1 MSSTSRKRS
10 RAEPAE
16 DTKAECPFEVKYE
29 SEDTK
34 TKAQKAAKRRKQQL
48 AAGVGAAADA
58 EEDEIAKVQH
68 SPFTPSGTFK
78 NDENMDLRYW
88 VEPRDKWLAM
98 TRYNSF
104 VLNSAKYFSEGFIY
118 ISNGTASPTK
128 NPVKVDENG
137 VRQRMPHEWVG
148 RILEIRAQD
157 EHHVYARIYWMYWP
171 EELPVQTKDD
181 GKFVARAGRQPY
193 HGVNE
198 LIASNHMDVINV
210 VSVTAEAKVKQW
222 FEENDDEIQD
232 GLYWRQALDV
242 RTLSLS
248 SVHRTCKCNQPA
260 NPDRTL
266 VACSRSD
273 CSTWLHD
280 DCLKHDVLMKTFEAL
295 GKDKP
300 YLKPTKVENGET
312 EKEKVDQEAGR
323 PLSPPDNGVE
333 VQQSIDAKTEAAPE
347 PEDEETKTESV
358 STPRGGSTAS
368 TRGFA
373 QGTPT
378 VGTITA
384 APGSV
389 RKTKV
394 AKRKV
399 NGAKPYE
406 GLFEA
411 TLKVAENLVEITDL
425 RDKVTGGAKVWTE
438 PLVCLVCGTT
448 IS

>member
-1 MSSTSRKRS
+1 MSASPRKRS

-29 SEDTK
+29 SEDVK
-34 TKAQKAAKRRKQQL
+34 TKARKAAKRRKQAQQL
-48 AAGVGAAADA
+48 GGAVGADAD
-58 EEDEIAKVQH
+58 EDEIAKVQP
-68 SPFTPSGTFK
+68 SPFTPSGSFK

-88 VEPRDKWLAM
+88 VEPRDKWMAM

-118 ISNGTASPTK
+118 ISNGMASPT
-128 NPVKVDENG
+128 NNQVKVDENG
-137 VRQRMPHEWVG
+137 VRQRMPNEWVG
-148 RILEIRAQD
+148 RILEIRAAD

-248 SVHRTCKCNQPA
+248 VPKR
-260 NPDRTL
+260 
-266 VACSRSD
+266 
-273 CSTWLHD
+273 
-280 DCLKHDVLMKTFEAL
+280 
-295 GKDKP
+295 GK
-300 YLKPTKVENGET
+300 
-312 EKEKVDQEAGR
+312 A
-323 PLSPPDNGVE
+323 S
-333 VQQSIDAKTEAAPE
+333 AA
-347 PEDEETKTESV
+347 
-358 STPRGGSTAS
+358 R
-368 TRGFA
+368 
-373 QGTPT
+373 
-378 VGTITA
+378 
-384 APGSV
+384 
-389 RKTKV
+389 
-394 AKRKV
+394 
-399 NGAKPYE
+399 PYE

-411 TLKVAENLVEITDL
+411 TLKVAENVVEIRDL
-425 RDKVTGGAKVWTE
+425 RANVTGGVKVWTE
-438 PLVCLVCGTT
+438 PLVCLVCHTT

>member
-1 MSSTSRKRS
+1 MSSSPRKRS
-10 RAEPAE
+10 RPDPAE

-34 TKAQKAAKRRKQQL
+34 TKARKAAKRRKQTQQL
-48 AAGVGAAADA
+48 AGGGGGAGGAGA
-58 EEDEIAKVQH
+58 EDEEIAKVQH

-78 NDENMDLRYW
+78 NDENLDLKYW
-88 VEPRDKWLAM
+88 VEPRDKWMAM

-181 GKFVARAGRQPY
+181 GKFVQRAGRQPY

-248 SVHRTCKCNQPA
+248 SVHRTCKCKQPA
-260 NPDRTL
+260 NPDKTL
-266 VACSRSD
+266 VACSQTN

-280 DCLKHDVLMKTFEAL
+280 ECLKHDALMRTFEAL
-295 GKDKP
+295 GTDKP
-300 YLKPTKVENGET
+300 HIMPVENGET
-312 EKEKVDQEAGR
+312 DGNDKVDQETGR

-333 VQQSIDAKTEAAPE
+333 VQQSIDAKPGASPE
-347 PEDEETKTESV
+347 QDVKLERL
-358 STPRGGSTAS
+358 STPRGGSA
-368 TRGFA
+368 RGA

-384 APGSV
+384 APGSL
-389 RKTKV
+389 RRTKTP
-394 AKRKV
+394 KRKV

-411 TLKVAENLVEITDL
+411 TLKVAENVVEIRDL
-425 RDKVTGGAKVWTE
+425 RHKVTGGAKVWTE
-438 PLVCLVCGTT
+438 PLVCLVCHTT